1 MELKTDYEA
10 LVQGLF
16 LSVTA
21 PTEEKSQECLK
32 IATEIASRLSDNEV
46 EKAKLEAEKL
56 LMENENG

>member
-10 LVQGLF
+10 LVQGLY

-32 IATEIASRLSDNEV
+32 IANEIASRLSSDEV

-56 LMENENG
+56 LKENNDG